1 MEGRDS
7 MDIAG
12 VARTDESGQDGP
24 AVSYKRAFTA
34 FRKDAHWKRKIGLGV
49 LISLIPYV
57 GMVWMMGWEMQ
68 YQRRVAWGDDEH
80 LPDWTDFKGQAL
92 LGLKGFVAALPYTL
106 PISFVS
112 TIVLIVMFTV
122 GAVAVPRDTA
132 SIGLGIAVAFAVWFL
147 LTITLS
153 VLIAPLTSS
162 VTLRVALFG
171 DLQAGFQLK
180 EIWRLMRAGRS
191 ELLRAWGFSTLN
203 LGMSTAVLL
212 LFLGVVGL
220 AIAHMPGS
228 SEERALAI
236 LLVGNAAYLVYMV
249 LGLTVSLFLGL
260 MNMHLF
266 GSYGRAVYELGEA
279 QGRSEPGAP
288 SGSSGLGLDEQP
300 TVSA

>member
-1 MEGRDS
+1 
-7 MDIAG
+7 MDVAG
-12 VARTDESGQDGP
+12 VTRAGESGQEGR

-49 LISLIPYV
+49 LVSFIPYV
-57 GMVWMMGWEMQ
+57 GLVWVMGWEMQ

-92 LGLKGFVAALPYTL
+92 LGLEGLVAAIPYSL

-112 TIVLIVMFTV
+112 TIVLTVMFTV
-122 GAVAVPRDTA
+122 GALNVPRDIT

-147 LTITLS
+147 LIITLS

-180 EIWRLMRAGRS
+180 EIWRLMRAARS
-191 ELLRAWGFSTLN
+191 ALLSAWGFSTLN
-203 LGMSTAVLL
+203 MGMSTAIQL
-212 LFLGVVGL
+212 LFFGAVGF
-220 AIAHMPGS
+220 AMARMPGS
-228 SEERALAI
+228 SEERVLAI
-236 LLVGNAAYLVYMV
+236 LLVGSAAYLVYMV
-249 LGLTVSLFLGL
+249 LGLTLSLFLGL
-260 MNMHLF
+260 MNIHLF
-266 GSYGRAVYELGEA
+266 GSYGRAAYELEGA
-279 QGRSEPGAP
+279 AARSVPGAT
-288 SGSSGLGLDEQP
+288 SGSSGPGPDEQP